1 MTTLSENAKP
11 SGFDD
16 ANKFRIT
23 VSEESRFSICSIAIC
38 LFWKVAVVYHKRS
51 VVCTWMFLKCPC
63 SSWGQAPISPQ
74 SLCLR
79 FCPGVALFDG
89 GGDTSFRGRGG
100 IRPLCPCAA
109 ARPPARFAHGDVPH
123 NEPGAKGRVDVVRR
137 QSDWMKA
144 MKSSIFP
151 LTLAVS
157 RLCI

>member
-89 GGDTSFRGRGG
+89 GRDTSFRGRGG

-123 NEPGAKGRVDVVRR
+123 NEPGAKGRIDVGRR